1 MLPHALPVTGNNTK
15 TSPGRSERV
24 DLQGGEGLEAATHQM
39 GEPNGVVS
47 ARSGDSEINEDAVAP
62 VDGEEEDS
70 DGDDDDDESEKV
82 DEEESPERSQNS
94 APQPR
99 PPQNLSLAHP
109 YPYYGYPPP
118 PAAGYHAP
126 PGYAPLAAM
135 SNSFPYPHP
144 LNSTYVDNAHA
155 EDPKPDL
162 RRNRGGVSKP
172 FPEVLQE
179 MLADL
184 ERHGKADVASFFSH
198 GRAFAIHKPRVFIN
212 EVMPQYFRQTK
223 LTSFQRQLNLYG
235 FKRISSG
242 IDNGGYWVSWS
253 VCLGPAQQSRK
264 YACVT

>member
-1 MLPHALPVTGNNTK
+1 LLHHALPLTFNNTK
-15 TSPGRSERV
+15 TSPERV
-24 DLQGGEGLEAATHQM
+24 DLQGGEDLEAATHQM

-47 ARSGDSEINEDAVAP
+47 ARSSDSEINEDAVAP
-62 VDGEEEDS
+62 VDGEEEDG
-70 DGDDDDDESEKV
+70 DGDDDDDDDESEKD

-99 PPQNLSLAHP
+99 PPQQLSPAHP

-144 LNSTYVDNAHA
+144 SNSTYVDNAHA
-155 EDPKPDL
+155 EDPKPDH

-172 FPEVLQE
+172 FPEVLHE

-184 ERHGKADVASFFSH
+184 ERQGKADIASFFSH
-198 GRAFAIHKPRVFIN
+198 GRAFAIHKPRVFIT

-235 FKRISSG
+235 FRRISSG
-242 IDNGGYWVSWS
+242 IDNGGYWVSWL
-253 VCLGPAQQSRK
+253 VGLVPIPQSRK
-264 YACVT
+264 YVCVT